1 MAGAS
6 DPQSHTP
13 QTPGSGAAGDQP
25 TTVGRASTESS
36 AESSVASAES
46 SVESA
51 HPVAIAE
58 GFEGVE
64 VLAGAVPSMH
74 ADAVARLAEIKTA
87 LAEALAAIPVGLLN
101 DAEAVTALKEVEA
114 IGRTVDAAR
123 VNTATDVDRR
133 ARVLG
138 RDGLA
143 WKMGCR
149 GPWDVLTRVT
159 RVSAREV
166 KRRTKLGD
174 AVLPRRAGLTVL
186 PPLFP
191 VVGAALTAGDIGVEA
206 AELITT
212 GLGLVSHR
220 AVPAEVE
227 VAERALVATAAGWIT
242 PETEILAGAGV
253 PAAADLIRGMVLQ
266 WQAVLDPDG
275 VLPQE
280 DVFEAKSNIGF
291 GQLKNGLYPLKG
303 GVTPELFGMMNTLF
317 DAFLSFHARPAF
329 PTEEEQALMDSGQ
342 MIPGAET
349 AGNADSGAGTGPELD
364 VIEAELRERRQDT
377 RTSGEKRADILRA
390 LIEHAARDQDTP
402 SMGGSAPTVMVHVN
416 ADDLASGV
424 GVGWI
429 DGVEAPVSLKTVHQ
443 RICDGGFQGVLFGE
457 NNQVLKLGPERRYF
471 NRAQRRAITARDGG
485 CIIPGCKAPAHWAEV
500 HHVKPWAKD
509 GPTNVD
515 NGVLLCWFHHHTI
528 DTSGWEIRMVKG
540 SPQVRAPGLIDP
552 QRLWRPPNRH
562 RAHQVLTGP
571 PNRD

>member
-25 TTVGRASTESS
+25 TAGVK
-36 AESSVASAES
+36 
-46 SVESA
+46 SA
-51 HPVAIAE
+51 HPVAVVEGAE
-58 GFEGVE
+58 G
-64 VLAGAVPSMH
+64 LAGSVH
-74 ADAVARLAEIKTA
+74 ADAVARLAEA
-87 LAEALAAIPVGLLN
+87 QAVLAEALAAIPVGLLS
-101 DAEAVTALKEVEA
+101 DTEAVTALSTVEA

-123 VNTATDVDRR
+123 VSTATDVDRR

-138 RDGLA
+138 REGLA
-143 WKMGCR
+143 WRMGCT

-174 AVLPRRAGLTVL
+174 AVLPRPCGGSSWL

-191 VVGAALTAGDIGVEA
+191 TVGAALAAGEIGVET
-206 AELITT
+206 AELIVA
-212 GLGLVSHR
+212 GLQVISHR
-220 AVPAEVE
+220 LAPDDLLT
-227 VAERALVATAAGWIT
+227 AERALVASAAGLIT
-242 PETEILAGAGV
+242 PETENLAGAGV
-253 PAAADLIRGMVLQ
+253 PVTTDLIRGMVAQ
-266 WQAVLDPDG
+266 WQAALDPDG
-275 VLPQE
+275 VLPTE
-280 DVFEAKSNIGF
+280 DLFEAKSNIGF
-291 GQLKNGLYPLKG
+291 GQLKNGLYPVKG
-303 GVTPELFGMMNTLF
+303 GVTPELFGVMNTLF
-317 DAFLSFHARPAF
+317 DAFLSFHTRPAF
-329 PTEEEQALMDSGQ
+329 PTAEEQALMDSGQ

-349 AGNADSGAGTGPELD
+349 AGTDADTGPDLD
-364 VIEAELRERRQDT
+364 VIEAELRERRADT
-377 RTSGEKRADILRA
+377 RTGGEKRADILRA
-390 LIEHAARDQDTP
+390 LFEHAARDTDTP

-416 ADDLASGV
+416 AADLASGI

-457 NNQVLKLGPERRYF
+457 HNEVLKLGPERRYF
-471 NRAQRRAITARDGG
+471 NRSQRRAITARDGG

-509 GPTNVD
+509 GPTTVD
-515 NGVLLCWFHHHTI
+515 NGVLLCWFHHHSI

-552 QRLWRPPNRH
+552 LRLWRPPNRH

-571 PNRD
+571 PNRE

>member
-13 QTPGSGAAGDQP
+13 QTPGSGVAGDQP
-25 TTVGRASTESS
+25 IAG
-36 AESSVASAES
+36 
-46 SVESA
+46 VESA
-51 HPVAIAE
+51 HPVAVVE
-58 GFEGVE
+58 GFEGAE
-64 VLAGAVPSMH
+64 GAEGLAGSVPSVH
-74 ADAVARLAEIKTA
+74 ADAVARLAEA
-87 LAEALAAIPVGLLN
+87 QAVLAEALAAIPVGLLS
-101 DAEAVTALKEVEA
+101 DTEAVTALSTVEA

-123 VNTATDVDRR
+123 VSTATDVDRR

-138 RDGLA
+138 REGLA
-143 WKMGCR
+143 WRMGCT

-174 AVLPRRAGLTVL
+174 AVLPRPCGGSSWL

-191 VVGAALTAGDIGVEA
+191 TVGAALAAGEIGVET
-206 AELITT
+206 AELIVA
-212 GLGLVSHR
+212 GLQVISHR
-220 AVPAEVE
+220 VAPDDLLT
-227 VAERALVATAAGWIT
+227 AERALVATAAGLIT
-242 PETEILAGAGV
+242 PETEDLAGAGV
-253 PAAADLIRGMVLQ
+253 PVTTDLIRGMVAQ
-266 WQAVLDPDG
+266 WQAALDPDG
-275 VLPQE
+275 VLPTE
-280 DVFEAKSNIGF
+280 DLFEAKSNIGF
-291 GQLKNGLYPLKG
+291 GQLKNGLYPVKG
-303 GVTPELFGMMNTLF
+303 GVTPELFGVMNTLF

-329 PTEEEQALMDSGQ
+329 PTAEEQALMDSGQ

-349 AGNADSGAGTGPELD
+349 ADGESDTGPDLD
-364 VIEAELRERRQDT
+364 VIEAELRERRADT

-390 LIEHAARDQDTP
+390 LFEHAARDEDTP

-416 ADDLASGV
+416 AADLASGV
-424 GVGWI
+424 GVGWV

-443 RICDGGFQGVLFGE
+443 RICDGGFQGVLFGA
-457 NNQVLKLGPERRYF
+457 NNEVLKLGPERRYF

-485 CIIPGCKAPAHWAEV
+485 CIIPGCNAPAHWAEV

-509 GPTNVD
+509 GPTTVD
-515 NGVLLCWFHHHTI
+515 NGVLLCWFHHHSI

-571 PNRD
+571 PRRD

>member
-1 MAGAS
+1 MAGAW

-13 QTPGSGAAGDQP
+13 QAPGSGVAGDQP
-25 TTVGRASTESS
+25 IAGVK
-36 AESSVASAES
+36 
-46 SVESA
+46 SA
-51 HPVAIAE
+51 HPVAVVE
-58 GFEGVE
+58 GFEGAE
-64 VLAGAVPSMH
+64 GLAGSVPSVH
-74 ADAVARLAEIKTA
+74 ADAVARLAEA
-87 LAEALAAIPVGLLN
+87 QAVLADALAAIPVGLLS
-101 DAEAVTALKEVEA
+101 DTEAVTALSTVEA

-123 VNTATDVDRR
+123 VSTATDVDRR

-138 RDGLA
+138 REGLA
-143 WKMGCR
+143 WRMGCT

-174 AVLPRRAGLTVL
+174 AVLPRPCGGSSWL

-191 VVGAALTAGDIGVEA
+191 TVGAALAAGEIGVET
-206 AELITT
+206 AELIVA
-212 GLGLVSHR
+212 GLQVISHR
-220 AVPAEVE
+220 VAPDDLLT
-227 VAERALVATAAGWIT
+227 AERALVATAAGLIT
-242 PETEILAGAGV
+242 PETENLAGAGV
-253 PAAADLIRGMVLQ
+253 PVTTDLIRGMVAQ
-266 WQAVLDPDG
+266 WQAALDPDG
-275 VLPQE
+275 VLPTE
-280 DVFEAKSNIGF
+280 DLFEAKSNIGF
-291 GQLKNGLYPLKG
+291 GQLKNGLYPVKG
-303 GVTPELFGMMNTLF
+303 GVTPELFGVMNTLF

-329 PTEEEQALMDSGQ
+329 PTAEEQALMDSGQ

-349 AGNADSGAGTGPELD
+349 ADGESDTGPDLD
-364 VIEAELRERRQDT
+364 VIEAELRERRADT
-377 RTSGEKRADILRA
+377 RTGGEKRADILRA
-390 LIEHAARDQDTP
+390 LFEHAARDTDTP
-402 SMGGSAPTVMVHVN
+402 SMGGSALTVMVHVN
-416 ADDLASGV
+416 AADLASGV

-457 NNQVLKLGPERRYF
+457 HNEVLKLGPERRYF

-500 HHVKPWAKD
+500 HHVKPWAQD
-509 GPTNVD
+509 GPTTVD
-515 NGVLLCWFHHHTI
+515 NGVLLCWFHHHSI

-571 PNRD
+571 PRRD

>member
-25 TTVGRASTESS
+25 IAG
-36 AESSVASAES
+36 
-46 SVESA
+46 VESA
-51 HPVAIAE
+51 HSVAVAE
-58 GFEGVE
+58 GFEGAE
-64 VLAGAVPSMH
+64 GLGGSVPSVH
-74 ADAVARLAEIKTA
+74 ADAVARLAEARSA
-87 LAEALAAIPVGLLN
+87 LADALAAIPVGLLS
-101 DAEAVTALKEVEA
+101 DAEAVTTLKEVEA

-138 RDGLA
+138 RECLA
-143 WKMGCR
+143 WKMGCT

-159 RVSAREV
+159 RVSAREI

-174 AVLPRRAGLTVL
+174 AVLPRPCGGSSWL

-191 VVGAALTAGDIGVEA
+191 TVGAALTAGQIGVET
-206 AELITT
+206 AELIVA
-212 GLGLVSHR
+212 GLQVISHR
-220 AVPAEVE
+220 VAPDDLLT
-227 VAERALVATAAGWIT
+227 AERALVASAAGLIT
-242 PETEILAGAGV
+242 PETEDLAGAGV
-253 PAAADLIRGMVLQ
+253 AVTTDLIRGMVAQ
-266 WQAVLDPDG
+266 WQAALDPDG
-275 VLPQE
+275 VLPTE
-280 DVFEAKSNIGF
+280 DLFEAKSNIGF
-291 GQLKNGLYPLKG
+291 GQLKNGLYPVKG
-303 GVTPELFGMMNTLF
+303 GVTPELFGIMNTLF

-329 PTEEEQALMDSGQ
+329 PTAEEQALMDSGQ
-342 MIPGAET
+342 MIPGAES
-349 AGNADSGAGTGPELD
+349 ADGESDTGPELD
-364 VIEAELRERRQDT
+364 VIEAELRERRADT
-377 RTSGEKRADILRA
+377 RTGGEKRADILRA
-390 LIEHAARDQDTP
+390 LFEHAARDTDTP

-416 ADDLASGV
+416 AADLASGV

-443 RICDGGFQGVLFGE
+443 RICDGGFQGVLFGA
-457 NNQVLKLGPERRYF
+457 NNEVLKLGPERRYF

-509 GPTNVD
+509 GPTTVD

>member
-13 QTPGSGAAGDQP
+13 QTPGSGVAGDQR
-25 TTVGRASTESS
+25 VQG
-36 AESSVASAES
+36 
-46 SVESA
+46 VELA
-51 HPVAIAE
+51 HPVGVVE
-58 GFEGVE
+58 GFEGAE
-64 VLAGAVPSMH
+64 GLAGSVPSVH
-74 ADAVARLAEIKTA
+74 ADAVARLVEAQA
-87 LAEALAAIPVGLLN
+87 VLADALAAIPVGLLS
-101 DAEAVTALKEVEA
+101 DTEAVTALSAVEA

-123 VNTATDVDRR
+123 VSTATDVDRR

-138 RDGLA
+138 REGLA
-143 WKMGCR
+143 WKMGCT

-174 AVLPRRAGLTVL
+174 AVLPRPCGGSAWL

-191 VVGAALTAGDIGVEA
+191 TVGAALTAGEIGVET
-206 AELITT
+206 AELIVA
-212 GLGLVSHR
+212 GLQVISHR
-220 AVPAEVE
+220 VAPDDLLT
-227 VAERALVATAAGWIT
+227 AERALVASAAGMIT
-242 PETEILAGAGV
+242 PETENLAGAGV
-253 PAAADLIRGMVLQ
+253 PVTTDLIRGMVAQ
-266 WQAVLDPDG
+266 WQAALDPDG
-275 VLPQE
+275 ILPQE
-280 DVFEAKSNIGF
+280 DIFEAKSNIGF
-291 GQLKNGLYPLKG
+291 GQLKNGLYPVKG
-303 GVTPELFGMMNTLF
+303 GVTPELFGIMNTMF

-329 PTEEEQALMDSGQ
+329 PTAEEQALMDSGQ
-342 MIPGAET
+342 MIPGAE
-349 AGNADSGAGTGPELD
+349 SAGTDADTGPDLD
-364 VIEAELRERRQDT
+364 VIEAELRERRADT

-390 LIEHAARDQDTP
+390 LFEHAARDEDTP

-416 ADDLASGV
+416 AADLTSGI

-500 HHVKPWAKD
+500 HHVKPWAQD

-515 NGVLLCWFHHHTI
+515 NGVLLCWFHHHSI

>member
-13 QTPGSGAAGDQP
+13 QTHDSVAAGDQP
-25 TTVGRASTESS
+25 TVG
-36 AESSVASAES
+36 
-46 SVESA
+46 VESA
-51 HPVAIAE
+51 YPVAVAE
-58 GFEGVE
+58 GFEGAE
-64 VLAGAVPSMH
+64 GLAGSVPSVH
-74 ADAVARLAEIKTA
+74 ADAVARLVEAQA
-87 LAEALAAIPVGLLN
+87 VLAEALAAIPVGLLS
-101 DAEAVTALKEVEA
+101 DTEAVTALSAVEA

-123 VNTATDVDRR
+123 VSTATDVDRR

-138 RDGLA
+138 REGLA
-143 WKMGCR
+143 WRMGCT

-166 KRRTKLGD
+166 KRRVKLGD
-174 AVLPRRAGLTVL
+174 AVLPRPCGGSSWL

-191 VVGAALTAGDIGVEA
+191 TVGAALAAGEIGVET
-206 AELITT
+206 AELIVA
-212 GLGLVSHR
+212 GLQVISHR
-220 AVPAEVE
+220 VAPDDLLT
-227 VAERALVATAAGWIT
+227 AERALVASAAGLIT
-242 PETEILAGAGV
+242 PETEDLAGAGV
-253 PAAADLIRGMVLQ
+253 PVTTDLIRGMVAQ
-266 WQAVLDPDG
+266 WQAALDPDG
-275 VLPQE
+275 VLPTE
-280 DVFEAKSNIGF
+280 DLFEAKSNIGF
-291 GQLKNGLYPLKG
+291 GQLKNGLYPVKG
-303 GVTPELFGMMNTLF
+303 GVTPELFGVMNTLF

-329 PTEEEQALMDSGQ
+329 PTAEEQALMDSGQ

-349 AGNADSGAGTGPELD
+349 ADGETDTGSELD
-364 VIEAELRERRQDT
+364 VIEAELRERRADT

-390 LIEHAARDQDTP
+390 LFEHAARDTDTP

-416 ADDLASGV
+416 AADLASGV

-457 NNQVLKLGPERRYF
+457 HNEVLKLGPERRYF

-500 HHVKPWAKD
+500 HHVKPWATG

-515 NGVLLCWFHHHTI
+515 NGVLLCWFHHHSI

-562 RAHQVLTGP
+562 RAHQILTGP

>member
-13 QTPGSGAAGDQP
+13 QAENLAAGDQP
-25 TTVGRASTESS
+25 TTV
-36 AESSVASAES
+36 
-46 SVESA
+46 VESA
-51 HPVAIAE
+51 HPVVVAE
-58 GFEGVE
+58 GFEGAE
-64 VLAGAVPSMH
+64 GLAGSVPSVPSVH
-74 ADAVARLAEIKTA
+74 ADAVARLAEA
-87 LAEALAAIPVGLLN
+87 RSAFADALAAIPVGLLS

-138 RDGLA
+138 REGLA

-166 KRRTKLGD
+166 KRRIKLGD
-174 AVLPRRAGLTVL
+174 AVLPRRAGLAVL

-212 GLGLVSHR
+212 GLGAVSHR

-266 WQAVLDPDG
+266 WQAILDPDG
-275 VLPQE
+275 MLPTE

-291 GQLKNGLYPLKG
+291 GQLKNGLYPVKG
-303 GVTPELFGMMNTLF
+303 GVTPELYGMMNTLF
-317 DAFLSFHARPAF
+317 DAFLSFHSRPAF
-329 PTEEEQALMDSGQ
+329 PTAEEQALMDSGQ
-342 MIPGAET
+342 MIPGAES
-349 AGNADSGAGTGPELD
+349 AGTGAGTETDTGPELD
-364 VIEAELRERRQDT
+364 VIEAELRERRADT
-377 RTSGEKRADILRA
+377 RSGGEKRADILRA
-390 LIEHAARDQDTP
+390 LLEHAARDEGTP

-416 ADDLASGV
+416 AADLASGV

-443 RICDGGFQGVLFGE
+443 RICDGGFQGVLFGA
-457 NNQVLKLGPERRYF
+457 NNEVLKLGPERRYF

-515 NGVLLCWFHHHTI
+515 NGVPLCWFHHHTI

-571 PNRD
+571 PRRD

>member
-13 QTPGSGAAGDQP
+13 QTPRSGADGDQP
-25 TTVGRASTESS
+25 TVG
-36 AESSVASAES
+36 
-46 SVESA
+46 VESA
-51 HPVAIAE
+51 HPVAVAV
-58 GFEGVE
+58 GFEGAE
-64 VLAGAVPSMH
+64 GLAGSVPSVH
-74 ADAVARLAEIKTA
+74 ADAVARLAEARSA
-87 LAEALAAIPVGLLN
+87 LADALSAIPVGLLS
-101 DAEAVTALKEVEA
+101 DAEAVTTLKEVEA

-138 RDGLA
+138 REGLA

-159 RVSAREV
+159 RVSGREV
-166 KRRTKLGD
+166 KRRIKLGD
-174 AVLPRRAGLTVL
+174 AVLPRRAGLAVL

-206 AELITT
+206 AELIIT
-212 GLGLVSHR
+212 GLGSVSHR

-242 PETEILAGAGV
+242 PETEVLAGAGV
-253 PAAADLIRGMVLQ
+253 PAATDLIRGMVVQ
-266 WQAVLDPDG
+266 WQAILDPDG

-291 GQLKNGLYPLKG
+291 GQLKNGLYPVKG
-303 GVTPELFGMMNTLF
+303 GVTPELFGVMNTLF

-329 PTEEEQALMDSGQ
+329 PTAEEQALMDSGQ
-342 MIPGAET
+342 LIPGAET
-349 AGNADSGAGTGPELD
+349 ADGETDTGPDLD
-364 VIEAELRERRQDT
+364 VIEAELRERRADT
-377 RTSGEKRADILRA
+377 RTGGEKRADILQA
-390 LIEHAARDQDTP
+390 LFEHAARDTDTP

-416 ADDLASGV
+416 AADLASGV

-429 DGVEAPVSLKTVHQ
+429 DGVEAPVSLKTVRQ
-443 RICDGGFQGVLFGE
+443 RICDGGFQGVLFGA

-500 HHVKPWAKD
+500 HHVKPWATG

-552 QRLWRPPNRH
+552 HRLWRPPNRH

-571 PNRD
+571 PRRD

>member
-1 MAGAS
+1 EG
-6 DPQSHTP
+6 
-13 QTPGSGAAGDQP
+13 
-25 TTVGRASTESS
+25 
-36 AESSVASAES
+36 
-46 SVESA
+46 
-51 HPVAIAE
+51 AE
-58 GFEGVE
+58 G
-64 VLAGAVPSMH
+64 LAGSVPSVH
-74 ADAVARLAEIKTA
+74 ADAVARLAEA
-87 LAEALAAIPVGLLN
+87 QAVLADALAAIPVGLLS
-101 DAEAVTALKEVEA
+101 DTEAVTALSTVEA

-123 VNTATDVDRR
+123 VSTATDVDRR

-138 RDGLA
+138 REGLA
-143 WKMGCR
+143 WRMGCT

-174 AVLPRRAGLTVL
+174 AVLPRPCGGSGWL

-191 VVGAALTAGDIGVEA
+191 TVGAALTAGEIGVET
-206 AELITT
+206 AELIVA
-212 GLGLVSHR
+212 GMQVISHR
-220 AVPAEVE
+220 VAPDDLLT
-227 VAERALVATAAGWIT
+227 AERALVATAAGLIT
-242 PETEILAGAGV
+242 PETEDLAGAGV
-253 PAAADLIRGMVLQ
+253 AVTTDLIRGMVAQ
-266 WQAVLDPDG
+266 WQAALDPDG
-275 VLPQE
+275 VLPTE
-280 DVFEAKSNIGF
+280 DLFEAKSNIGF
-291 GQLKNGLYPLKG
+291 GQLKNGLYPVKG
-303 GVTPELFGMMNTLF
+303 GVTPELFGVMNTLF

-329 PTEEEQALMDSGQ
+329 PTAEEQALMDSGQ
-342 MIPGAET
+342 LIPGAET
-349 AGNADSGAGTGPELD
+349 AGTDADTGPDLD
-364 VIEAELRERRQDT
+364 VIEAELRERRADT
-377 RTSGEKRADILRA
+377 RTGGEKRADILRA
-390 LIEHAARDQDTP
+390 LFEHAARDTDTP

-416 ADDLASGV
+416 AADLASGI

-443 RICDGGFQGVLFGE
+443 RICDGGFQGVLFGA

-509 GPTNVD
+509 GPTTVD
-515 NGVLLCWFHHHTI
+515 NGVLLCWFHHHSI

-571 PNRD
+571 PRRD

>member
-13 QTPGSGAAGDQP
+13 QTPDSGAAGDQP
-25 TTVGRASTESS
+25 TID
-36 AESSVASAES
+36 
-46 SVESA
+46 VESA
-51 HPVAIAE
+51 HPVAVAE
-58 GFEGVE
+58 GFEGE
-64 VLAGAVPSMH
+64 AGLAGSVPSVH
-74 ADAVARLAEIKTA
+74 ADAVARLVEAQAA
-87 LAEALAAIPVGLLN
+87 LAEALAAIPVGLLS
-101 DAEAVTALKEVEA
+101 DTEAVKALSTVEA
-114 IGRTVDAAR
+114 IGRNVDAAR
-123 VNTATDVDRR
+123 VTTATDVDRR

-138 RDGLA
+138 REGLA

-174 AVLPRRAGLTVL
+174 AVLPRRAGLAVL

-191 VVGAALTAGDIGVEA
+191 VVGAALAAGDIGVEA
-206 AELITT
+206 AELIAT
-212 GLGLVSHR
+212 GLGAVSHR

-266 WQAVLDPDG
+266 WQAILDPDG

-280 DVFEAKSNIGF
+280 DLFEAKSNIGF
-291 GQLKNGLYPLKG
+291 GQLKNGLYPVKG

-329 PTEEEQALMDSGQ
+329 PTEEEQARMDSGQ

-349 AGNADSGAGTGPELD
+349 AGTDAGTGPELD
-364 VIEAELRERRQDT
+364 VIEAELRERRADT
-377 RTSGEKRADILRA
+377 RTGGEKRADILRA
-390 LIEHAARDQDTP
+390 LFEHAARDEDTP

-416 ADDLASGV
+416 AADLASGV

-500 HHVKPWAKD
+500 HHVKPWAQN
-509 GPTNVD
+509 GPTTVD

>member
-13 QTPGSGAAGDQP
+13 QAHDSVAAGDQP
-25 TTVGRASTESS
+25 IAGVK
-36 AESSVASAES
+36 
-46 SVESA
+46 SA
-51 HPVAIAE
+51 HPVAVAE
-58 GFEGVE
+58 GFEGAE
-64 VLAGAVPSMH
+64 GLAGSVPSVH
-74 ADAVARLAEIKTA
+74 ADAVARLVEAQA
-87 LAEALAAIPVGLLN
+87 VLAEALAAIPVGLLS
-101 DAEAVTALKEVEA
+101 DTEAVTALSAVEA

-123 VNTATDVDRR
+123 VSTATDVDRR

-138 RDGLA
+138 REGLA
-143 WKMGCR
+143 WRMGCT

-174 AVLPRRAGLTVL
+174 AVLPRPCGGSSWL

-191 VVGAALTAGDIGVEA
+191 TVGAALAAGEIGVET
-206 AELITT
+206 AELIVA
-212 GLGLVSHR
+212 GLQVISHR
-220 AVPAEVE
+220 VAPDDLLT
-227 VAERALVATAAGWIT
+227 AERALVATAAGLIT
-242 PETEILAGAGV
+242 PETEDLAGAGV
-253 PAAADLIRGMVLQ
+253 PVTTDLIRGMVAQ
-266 WQAVLDPDG
+266 WQAALDPDG
-275 VLPQE
+275 VLPTE
-280 DVFEAKSNIGF
+280 DLFEAKSNIGF
-291 GQLKNGLYPLKG
+291 GQLKNGLYPVKG
-303 GVTPELFGMMNTLF
+303 GVTPELFGVMNTLF

-329 PTEEEQALMDSGQ
+329 PTAEEQALMDSGQ
-342 MIPGAET
+342 MIPGAE
-349 AGNADSGAGTGPELD
+349 SAGTDADTGPDLD
-364 VIEAELRERRQDT
+364 VIEAELRERRADT

-390 LIEHAARDQDTP
+390 LFEHAARDTDTP

-416 ADDLASGV
+416 AADLASGV

-443 RICDGGFQGVLFGE
+443 RICDGGFQGVLFGA
-457 NNQVLKLGPERRYF
+457 NNEVLKLGPERRYF

-509 GPTNVD
+509 GPTTVD
-515 NGVLLCWFHHHTI
+515 NGVLLCWFHHHSI

-571 PNRD
+571 PRRD

>member
-13 QTPGSGAAGDQP
+13 QAHDSVAAGDQP
-25 TTVGRASTESS
+25 ITVGRVST
-36 AESSVASAES
+36 
-46 SVESA
+46 ESA
-51 HPVAIAE
+51 HPVAVAE
-58 GFEGVE
+58 GFEGAEGLVGS
-64 VLAGAVPSMH
+64 VSSVH
-74 ADAVARLAEIKTA
+74 ADAVARLVEAQA
-87 LAEALAAIPVGLLN
+87 VLADALAAIPVGLLS
-101 DAEAVTALKEVEA
+101 DTEAVSALSTVEA

-123 VNTATDVDRR
+123 VSTATDVDRR

-138 RDGLA
+138 REGLA
-143 WKMGCR
+143 WRMGCT

-174 AVLPRRAGLTVL
+174 AVLPRPCGGSSWL

-191 VVGAALTAGDIGVEA
+191 TVGAALAAGEIGVET
-206 AELITT
+206 AELIVA
-212 GLGLVSHR
+212 GLQVISHR
-220 AVPAEVE
+220 VAPDDLLT
-227 VAERALVATAAGWIT
+227 AERALVASAAGLIT
-242 PETEILAGAGV
+242 PETENLAGAGV
-253 PAAADLIRGMVLQ
+253 AVTTDLIRGMVAQ
-266 WQAVLDPDG
+266 WQAALDPDG
-275 VLPQE
+275 VLPTE
-280 DVFEAKSNIGF
+280 DLFEAKSNIGF
-291 GQLKNGLYPLKG
+291 GQLKNGLYPVKG
-303 GVTPELFGMMNTLF
+303 GVTPELYGVMNTLF

-329 PTEEEQALMDSGQ
+329 PTAEEQALMDSGQ

-349 AGNADSGAGTGPELD
+349 AGTDAGTGPELD
-364 VIEAELRERRQDT
+364 VIEAELRERRADT
-377 RTSGEKRADILRA
+377 RTGGEKRADILRA
-390 LIEHAARDQDTP
+390 LFEHAARDEDTP

-416 ADDLASGV
+416 AADLASGV

-443 RICDGGFQGVLFGE
+443 RICDGGFQGVLFGA
-457 NNQVLKLGPERRYF
+457 NNEVLKLGPERRYF

-509 GPTNVD
+509 GPTTVD
-515 NGVLLCWFHHHTI
+515 NGVLLCWFHHHSI

>member
-13 QTPGSGAAGDQP
+13 QTPGSGSAGDQP
-25 TTVGRASTESS
+25 TTVGLASTES
-36 AESSVASAES
+36 SAES

-58 GFEGVE
+58 GFEGAE
-64 VLAGAVPSMH
+64 GLAGAIPSVH
-74 ADAVARLAEIKTA
+74 ADAVARLLEAQVA
-87 LAEALAAIPVGLLN
+87 LVEALAAIPVGLLS
-101 DAEAVTALKEVEA
+101 DAEAVTALSTVEA

-138 RDGLA
+138 REGLA
-143 WKMGCR
+143 WRMGCK

-174 AVLPRRAGLTVL
+174 AVLPRPCGGSSWL

-191 VVGAALTAGDIGVEA
+191 TVGAALTAGEIGVET
-206 AELITT
+206 AELIVA
-212 GLGLVSHR
+212 GLQTISHR
-220 AVPAEVE
+220 VAPDDLLT
-227 VAERALVATAAGWIT
+227 AERALVATAAGLIT
-242 PETEILAGAGV
+242 PETENLAGAGV

-266 WQAVLDPDG
+266 WQAALDPDG

-280 DVFEAKSNIGF
+280 DVFEAKSNSGF
-291 GQLKNGLYPLKG
+291 GQLKNGLYPVKG

-349 AGNADSGAGTGPELD
+349 AGTGADTGPELD

-390 LIEHAARDQDTP
+390 LFEHAARDEGTP

-416 ADDLASGV
+416 AADLASGV

>member
-13 QTPGSGAAGDQP
+13 QTPGSGVAGDQR
-25 TTVGRASTESS
+25 VQG
-36 AESSVASAES
+36 
-46 SVESA
+46 VELA
-51 HPVAIAE
+51 HPVAVVE
-58 GFEGVE
+58 GFEGAE
-64 VLAGAVPSMH
+64 GLAGSVPSVH
-74 ADAVARLAEIKTA
+74 ADAVARLAEA
-87 LAEALAAIPVGLLN
+87 QAVLAEALVAIPVGLLS
-101 DAEAVTALKEVEA
+101 DTEAVTALSTVEA

-123 VNTATDVDRR
+123 VSTATDVDRR

-138 RDGLA
+138 REGLA
-143 WKMGCR
+143 WRMGCT

-174 AVLPRRAGLTVL
+174 AVLPRPCGGSSWL

-191 VVGAALTAGDIGVEA
+191 TVGAALTAGEIGVET
-206 AELITT
+206 AELIVA
-212 GLGLVSHR
+212 GLLVISHR
-220 AVPAEVE
+220 VAPDDLLT
-227 VAERALVATAAGWIT
+227 AERALVASAAGMIT
-242 PETEILAGAGV
+242 PETENLAGAGV
-253 PAAADLIRGMVLQ
+253 PVTTDLIRGMVAQ
-266 WQAVLDPDG
+266 WQAALDPDG
-275 VLPQE
+275 VLPTE
-280 DVFEAKSNIGF
+280 DLFEAKSNIGF
-291 GQLKNGLYPLKG
+291 GQLKNGLYPVKG
-303 GVTPELFGMMNTLF
+303 GVTPELFGIMNTMF

-329 PTEEEQALMDSGQ
+329 PTAEEQALVDSGQ

-349 AGNADSGAGTGPELD
+349 AGTDADTGPDLD
-364 VIEAELRERRQDT
+364 VIEAELRERRADT
-377 RTSGEKRADILRA
+377 RTGGEKRADILRA
-390 LIEHAARDQDTP
+390 LFEHAARDEDTP

-416 ADDLASGV
+416 AADLASGV

-443 RICDGGFQGVLFGE
+443 RICDGGFQGVLFGA
-457 NNQVLKLGPERRYF
+457 NNEVIKLGPERRYF
-471 NRAQRRAITARDGG
+471 NRSQRRAITARDGG

-509 GPTNVD
+509 GPTTVD
-515 NGVLLCWFHHHTI
+515 NGVLLCWFHHHSI

>member
-13 QTPGSGAAGDQP
+13 QTPDSGAAGDQS
-25 TTVGRASTESS
+25 TVD
-36 AESSVASAES
+36 
-46 SVESA
+46 VESA
-51 HPVAIAE
+51 HPVAVAE
-58 GFEGVE
+58 GFEGAE
-64 VLAGAVPSMH
+64 GLAGSVPSVH
-74 ADAVARLAEIKTA
+74 ADAVARLVEAQAA
-87 LAEALAAIPVGLLN
+87 LAEALAAIPVGLLS
-101 DAEAVTALKEVEA
+101 DTEAVKALSTVEA
-114 IGRTVDAAR
+114 IGRNVDAAR

-138 RDGLA
+138 REGLA
-143 WKMGCR
+143 WRMGCR

-166 KRRTKLGD
+166 KRRIKLGD
-174 AVLPRRAGLTVL
+174 AVLPRRAGLAML

-191 VVGAALTAGDIGVEA
+191 VVGAALAAGDIGVEA

-212 GLGLVSHR
+212 GLGAVSHR

-253 PAAADLIRGMVLQ
+253 SAAADLIRGMVLQ
-266 WQAVLDPDG
+266 WQAILDPDG
-275 VLPQE
+275 MLPQE
-280 DVFEAKSNIGF
+280 DLFEAKSNIGF
-291 GQLKNGLYPLKG
+291 GQLKNGLYPVKG
-303 GVTPELFGMMNTLF
+303 GVTPELYGMMNTLF

-329 PTEEEQALMDSGQ
+329 PTEEEQARMDSGQ

-349 AGNADSGAGTGPELD
+349 AGTTDGAGAGTDAGTGPELD
-364 VIEAELRERRQDT
+364 VIEAELRERRADT
-377 RTSGEKRADILRA
+377 RTGGEKRADILRA
-390 LIEHAARDQDTP
+390 LFEHAARDEDTP

-416 ADDLASGV
+416 AADLASGI

-443 RICDGGFQGVLFGE
+443 RICDGGFQGVLFGA

-509 GPTNVD
+509 GPTTVD

>member
-13 QTPGSGAAGDQP
+13 QTPDSGAAGDQP
-25 TTVGRASTESS
+25 TTVGRQQ
-36 AESSVASAES
+36 
-46 SVESA
+46 VESA
-51 HPVAIAE
+51 HSVAIAE
-58 GFEGVE
+58 GFEGAE
-64 VLAGAVPSMH
+64 GLTGSVPSVH
-74 ADAVARLAEIKTA
+74 ADAVARLAEAQAA
-87 LAEALAAIPVGLLN
+87 LAEALAAIPVGLLS
-101 DAEAVTALKEVEA
+101 DTEAVTALSTVEA
-114 IGRTVDAAR
+114 IGRAVDAAR
-123 VNTATDVDRR
+123 VKTATDVDRR

-143 WKMGCR
+143 WKMGCT

-159 RVSAREV
+159 RASGREV

-174 AVLPRRAGLTVL
+174 AVLPRPGGGSGWS

-191 VVGAALTAGDIGVEA
+191 TVGAALTAGEIGVET
-206 AELITT
+206 AELIVT
-212 GLGLVSHR
+212 GLQTISHR
-220 AVPAEVE
+220 VAPDDLLT
-227 VAERALVATAAGWIT
+227 AERALVATAAGRIT
-242 PETEILAGAGV
+242 PETENLAGAGV
-253 PAAADLIRGMVLQ
+253 PAATDLIRGMVLQ
-266 WQAVLDPDG
+266 WQAALDPDG

-291 GQLKNGLYPLKG
+291 GQLKNGLYPVKG

-349 AGNADSGAGTGPELD
+349 AGDADSGAGTGPELD

-390 LIEHAARDQDTP
+390 LFEHAARDNDTP

-416 ADDLASGV
+416 AADLDSGV

-485 CIIPGCKAPAHWAEV
+485 CIIPDCKAPAHWAEV

>member
-13 QTPGSGAAGDQP
+13 QSPGSGAAGHQP
-25 TTVGRASTESS
+25 TAAGDQLAPS
-36 AESSVASAES
+36 A
-46 SVESA
+46 ESA
-51 HPVAIAE
+51 HPVAVAE
-58 GFEGVE
+58 GFEGAE
-64 VLAGAVPSMH
+64 GLAGSVPSVH
-74 ADAVARLAEIKTA
+74 ADAVARLAGARAA
-87 LAEALAAIPVGLLN
+87 LAEALAAIPVGLLS

-123 VNTATDVDRR
+123 VNTATDADRR

-138 RDGLA
+138 REGLA
-143 WKMGCR
+143 WRMGCT

-174 AVLPRRAGLTVL
+174 AVLPRPCGGSSWL

-191 VVGAALTAGDIGVEA
+191 TVGAALAAGQIGVET
-206 AELITT
+206 AELIVA
-212 GLGLVSHR
+212 GLQVISHR
-220 AVPAEVE
+220 VAPDDLLT
-227 VAERALVATAAGWIT
+227 AERALVASAAGLIT
-242 PETEILAGAGV
+242 PETEDLAGAGV
-253 PAAADLIRGMVLQ
+253 PVTTDLIRGMVAQ
-266 WQAVLDPDG
+266 WQAALDPDG
-275 VLPQE
+275 VLPTE
-280 DVFEAKSNIGF
+280 DLFEAKSNIGF
-291 GQLKNGLYPLKG
+291 GQLKNGLYPVKG
-303 GVTPELFGMMNTLF
+303 GVTPELYGVMNTLF

-329 PTEEEQALMDSGQ
+329 PTAEEQALMDSGQ

-349 AGNADSGAGTGPELD
+349 AGTDADTGPDLD
-364 VIEAELRERRQDT
+364 VIEAELRERRADT

-390 LIEHAARDQDTP
+390 LFEHAARDEDTP

-416 ADDLASGV
+416 AADLASGV
-424 GVGWI
+424 GVGWV

-443 RICDGGFQGVLFGE
+443 RICDGGFQGVLFGA
-457 NNQVLKLGPERRYF
+457 NNEVLKLGPERRYF

-509 GPTNVD
+509 GPTTVD
-515 NGVLLCWFHHHTI
+515 NGVLLCWFHHHSI

>member
-13 QTPGSGAAGDQP
+13 QTPGSGVAGDQP
-25 TTVGRASTESS
+25 IAG
-36 AESSVASAES
+36 
-46 SVESA
+46 VESA
-51 HPVAIAE
+51 HPVAVVE
-58 GFEGVE
+58 GFEGAE
-64 VLAGAVPSMH
+64 GAEGAEGLAGSVPSVH
-74 ADAVARLAEIKTA
+74 ADAVARLAEA
-87 LAEALAAIPVGLLN
+87 QAVLAEALAAIPVGLLS
-101 DAEAVTALKEVEA
+101 DTEAVTALSTVEA
-114 IGRTVDAAR
+114 IGRTADAAR
-123 VNTATDVDRR
+123 VSTATDVDRR

-138 RDGLA
+138 REGLA
-143 WKMGCR
+143 WRMGCT

-174 AVLPRRAGLTVL
+174 AVLPRPCGGSSWL

-191 VVGAALTAGDIGVEA
+191 TVGAALAAGEIGVET
-206 AELITT
+206 AELIVA
-212 GLGLVSHR
+212 GLQVISHR
-220 AVPAEVE
+220 VAPDDLLT
-227 VAERALVATAAGWIT
+227 AERALVASAAGLIT
-242 PETEILAGAGV
+242 PETENLAGAGV
-253 PAAADLIRGMVLQ
+253 PVTTDLIRGMVAQ
-266 WQAVLDPDG
+266 WQAALDPDG
-275 VLPQE
+275 VLPTE
-280 DVFEAKSNIGF
+280 DLFEAKSNIGF
-291 GQLKNGLYPLKG
+291 GQLKNGLYPVKG
-303 GVTPELFGMMNTLF
+303 GVTPELFGIMNTMF

-329 PTEEEQALMDSGQ
+329 PTAEEQALMDSGQ

-349 AGNADSGAGTGPELD
+349 AGTDSDVGTGPELM
-364 VIEAELRERRQDT
+364 VIEAELRERRADT

-390 LIEHAARDQDTP
+390 LFEHAARDEDTP

-416 ADDLASGV
+416 AADLTSGI

-500 HHVKPWAKD
+500 HHVKPWAQD

-515 NGVLLCWFHHHTI
+515 NGVLLCWFHHHSI

>member
-13 QTPGSGAAGDQP
+13 QTPDSGAAGDQP
-25 TTVGRASTESS
+25 TVGFES
-36 AESSVASAES
+36 V
-46 SVESA
+46 
-51 HPVAIAE
+51 HPVAVAE
-58 GFEGVE
+58 GFEGAE
-64 VLAGAVPSMH
+64 GLAGLVPSVH
-74 ADAVARLAEIKTA
+74 ADAVARLAEARSA
-87 LAEALAAIPVGLLN
+87 LAEALAAIPVGLLS

-138 RDGLA
+138 REGLA
-143 WKMGCR
+143 WKMGCK

-174 AVLPRRAGLTVL
+174 AVLPRPCGGSSWL

-191 VVGAALTAGDIGVEA
+191 TVGAALAAGEIGVET
-206 AELITT
+206 AELIVT
-212 GLGLVSHR
+212 GLQTISHR
-220 AVPAEVE
+220 VAPDDLLT
-227 VAERALVATAAGWIT
+227 AERALVATAAGRIT
-242 PETEILAGAGV
+242 PETEDLAGAGV
-253 PAAADLIRGMVLQ
+253 PAATDLIRGMVLQ
-266 WQAVLDPDG
+266 WQAALDPDG

-291 GQLKNGLYPLKG
+291 GQLKNGLYPVKG

-349 AGNADSGAGTGPELD
+349 AGTGDGTGPELD
-364 VIEAELRERRQDT
+364 VIEAELRERRADT

-390 LIEHAARDQDTP
+390 LFEHAARDEGTP

-416 ADDLASGV
+416 AADLASGV

>member
-13 QTPGSGAAGDQP
+13 QTPGSGVAGDQR
-25 TTVGRASTESS
+25 VQG
-36 AESSVASAES
+36 
-46 SVESA
+46 VEVA
-51 HPVAIAE
+51 HPVAVVE
-58 GFEGVE
+58 GFEGAE
-64 VLAGAVPSMH
+64 GLAGSVPSVH
-74 ADAVARLAEIKTA
+74 ADAVARLVEAQA
-87 LAEALAAIPVGLLN
+87 VLAEALAAIPVGLLS
-101 DAEAVTALKEVEA
+101 DTEAVTALSTVEA

-123 VNTATDVDRR
+123 VSTATDVDRR

-138 RDGLA
+138 REGLA
-143 WKMGCR
+143 WRMGCT

-159 RVSAREV
+159 RVSAREI

-174 AVLPRRAGLTVL
+174 AVLPRPCGGSSWL

-191 VVGAALTAGDIGVEA
+191 TVGAALAAGEIGVET
-206 AELITT
+206 AELIVA
-212 GLGLVSHR
+212 GLQVISHR
-220 AVPAEVE
+220 VAPDDLLT
-227 VAERALVATAAGWIT
+227 AERALVASAAGLIT
-242 PETEILAGAGV
+242 PETENLAGAGV
-253 PAAADLIRGMVLQ
+253 AVTTDLIRGMVAQ
-266 WQAVLDPDG
+266 WQAALDPDG
-275 VLPQE
+275 VLPTE
-280 DVFEAKSNIGF
+280 DLFEAKSNIGF
-291 GQLKNGLYPLKG
+291 GQLKNGLYPVKG
-303 GVTPELFGMMNTLF
+303 GVTPELYGVMNTLF

-329 PTEEEQALMDSGQ
+329 PTAEEQALMDSGQ

-349 AGNADSGAGTGPELD
+349 ADGESDTGPDLD
-364 VIEAELRERRQDT
+364 VIEAELRERRADT
-377 RTSGEKRADILRA
+377 RTGGEKRADILRA
-390 LIEHAARDQDTP
+390 LFEHAARDEDTP

-416 ADDLASGV
+416 AADLASGV

-443 RICDGGFQGVLFGE
+443 RICDGGFQGVLFGA
-457 NNQVLKLGPERRYF
+457 NNEVLKLGPERRYF

-571 PNRD
+571 PNRA

>member
-13 QTPGSGAAGDQP
+13 QTPRSGADGDQP
-25 TTVGRASTESS
+25 TV
-36 AESSVASAES
+36 

-51 HPVAIAE
+51 HAVAVAV
-58 GFEGVE
+58 GFEGADG
-64 VLAGAVPSMH
+64 LAGSVPSVH
-74 ADAVARLAEIKTA
+74 ADAVARLAEARSA
-87 LAEALAAIPVGLLN
+87 LADALAAIPVGLLS
-101 DAEAVTALKEVEA
+101 DAEAVTTLKEVEA

-138 RDGLA
+138 REGLA

-159 RVSAREV
+159 RVSGREV
-166 KRRTKLGD
+166 KRRIKLGD
-174 AVLPRRAGLTVL
+174 AVLPRRAGLAVL

-212 GLGLVSHR
+212 GLGSVSHR

-253 PAAADLIRGMVLQ
+253 PAATDLVRGMVAQ
-266 WQAVLDPDG
+266 WQAALDPDG

-291 GQLKNGLYPLKG
+291 GQLKNGLYPVKG
-303 GVTPELFGMMNTLF
+303 GVTPELFGVMNTLF

-329 PTEEEQALMDSGQ
+329 PTAEEQALMDSGQ
-342 MIPGAET
+342 LIPGAES
-349 AGNADSGAGTGPELD
+349 AGTGTDTGPELD
-364 VIEAELRERRQDT
+364 VIEAALRERRADT
-377 RTSGEKRADILRA
+377 RTGGEKRADILRA
-390 LIEHAARDQDTP
+390 LFEHAARDTDTP

-416 ADDLASGV
+416 AADLASGV

-429 DGVEAPVSLKTVHQ
+429 DGVEAPVSLKTVRQ
-443 RICDGGFQGVLFGE
+443 RICDGGFQGVLFGA

-500 HHVKPWAKD
+500 HHVKPWATG

-552 QRLWRPPNRH
+552 HRLWRPPNRH

>member
-1 MAGAS
+1 MAGAI

-13 QTPGSGAAGDQP
+13 PRPDSGAAEDQP
-25 TTVGRASTESS
+25 TVG
-36 AESSVASAES
+36 
-46 SVESA
+46 VESA

-58 GFEGVE
+58 GFEDTEG
-64 VLAGAVPSMH
+64 LAGSVPSVH
-74 ADAVARLAEIKTA
+74 ADAVARLAAARTV
-87 LAEALAAIPVGLLN
+87 LVDALAAIPVGLLS
-101 DAEAVTALKEVEA
+101 DTEAVTALKEVEA

-123 VNTATDVDRR
+123 VTTATDVDRR

-138 RDGLA
+138 REGLA
-143 WKMGCR
+143 WRMGCR

-174 AVLPRRAGLTVL
+174 AVLPRRAGLAVL

-212 GLGLVSHR
+212 GLGSVSHR

-242 PETEILAGAGV
+242 PETEILARAGV
-253 PAAADLIRGMVLQ
+253 PAAADLVRGMVLQ
-266 WQAVLDPDG
+266 WQAILDPDG

-280 DVFEAKSNIGF
+280 DLFEAKSNIGF
-291 GQLKNGLYPLKG
+291 GQLKNGLYPVKG
-303 GVTPELFGMMNTLF
+303 GVTPELYGMMNTLF

-342 MIPGAET
+342 VIPGAET
-349 AGNADSGAGTGPELD
+349 AGAGAGADAGTGPELD
-364 VIEAELRERRQDT
+364 VIEAELRERRADT
-377 RTSGEKRADILRA
+377 RTGGEKRADILRA

-416 ADDLASGV
+416 AADLASGV

-443 RICDGGFQGVLFGE
+443 RICDGGFQGVLFGA

-509 GPTNVD
+509 GPTTVD

-528 DTSGWEIRMVKG
+528 DTSGWEIRMVNG

>member
-1 MAGAS
+1 MAGPT

-13 QTPGSGAAGDQP
+13 QTPDSGAAEDQP
-25 TTVGRASTESS
+25 TVG
-36 AESSVASAES
+36 
-46 SVESA
+46 VEPPD
-51 HPVAIAE
+51 PVAVAE
-58 GFEGVE
+58 GFEGADG
-64 VLAGAVPSMH
+64 LAGSVPSVH
-74 ADAVARLAEIKTA
+74 ADAVARLSEARSA
-87 LAEALAAIPVGLLN
+87 LADALAAIPIGLLS

-123 VNTATDVDRR
+123 VTTATDVDRR

-138 RDGLA
+138 REGLA
-143 WKMGCR
+143 WRMGCR

-166 KRRTKLGD
+166 KRRIKLGD
-174 AVLPRRAGLTVL
+174 AVLPRRAGLAVL

-191 VVGAALTAGDIGVEA
+191 VVGAALAAGDIGEEA

-212 GLGLVSHR
+212 GLGSVSHR

-266 WQAVLDPDG
+266 WQAILDPDG
-275 VLPQE
+275 MLPQE
-280 DVFEAKSNIGF
+280 DLFEAKSNIGF
-291 GQLKNGLYPLKG
+291 GQLKNGLYPVKG

-317 DAFLSFHARPAF
+317 DAFLSFHARPAS
-329 PTEEEQALMDSGQ
+329 PTEEEQARMDSGQ
-342 MIPGAET
+342 MIPGAES
-349 AGNADSGAGTGPELD
+349 SGTGDDVDAGTGPELD
-364 VIEAELRERRQDT
+364 VIEAELRERRADS
-377 RTSGEKRADILRA
+377 RTGGEKRADILRA
-390 LIEHAARDQDTP
+390 LFEHAARDEDTP

-416 ADDLASGV
+416 AADLAAGV

-443 RICDGGFQGVLFGE
+443 RICDGGFQGVLFGDD
-457 NNQVLKLGPERRYF
+457 NQVLKLGPERRYF

-500 HHVKPWAKD
+500 HHVKPWAQN
-509 GPTNVD
+509 GPTTVD

>member
-25 TTVGRASTESS
+25 IAG
-36 AESSVASAES
+36 
-46 SVESA
+46 VESA
-51 HPVAIAE
+51 HSVAVAE
-58 GFEGVE
+58 GFEGAE
-64 VLAGAVPSMH
+64 GLGGSVPSVH
-74 ADAVARLAEIKTA
+74 ADAVARLAGARAA
-87 LAEALAAIPVGLLN
+87 LAEALAAIPVGLLS

-123 VNTATDVDRR
+123 VSTATDVDRR

-138 RDGLA
+138 REGLA
-143 WKMGCR
+143 WRMGCT

-174 AVLPRRAGLTVL
+174 AVLPRPCGGSSWL

-191 VVGAALTAGDIGVEA
+191 TVGAALTAGQIGVET
-206 AELITT
+206 AELIVA
-212 GLGLVSHR
+212 GLQVISHR
-220 AVPAEVE
+220 VAPDNLLT
-227 VAERALVATAAGWIT
+227 AERALVATAAGLIT
-242 PETEILAGAGV
+242 PETEDLAGAGV
-253 PAAADLIRGMVLQ
+253 PVTTDLIRGMVAQ
-266 WQAVLDPDG
+266 WQAALDPDG
-275 VLPQE
+275 VLPTE
-280 DVFEAKSNIGF
+280 DLFEAKSNIGF
-291 GQLKNGLYPLKG
+291 GQLKNGLYPVKG
-303 GVTPELFGMMNTLF
+303 GVTPELFGIMNAMF

-329 PTEEEQALMDSGQ
+329 PTAEEQALMDSGQ
-342 MIPGAET
+342 MIPGAE
-349 AGNADSGAGTGPELD
+349 SAGTDADTGPDLD
-364 VIEAELRERRQDT
+364 VIEAELRERRADT

-390 LIEHAARDQDTP
+390 LFEHAARDTDTP

-416 ADDLASGV
+416 AADLASGV

-443 RICDGGFQGVLFGE
+443 RICDGGFQGVLFGA
-457 NNQVLKLGPERRYF
+457 NNEVLKLGPERRYF

-509 GPTNVD
+509 GPTTVD

>member
-13 QTPGSGAAGDQP
+13 QTPDSGAAGDQP
-25 TTVGRASTESS
+25 ITVGPASGE
-36 AESSVASAES
+36 ASAES
-46 SVESA
+46 PNAQAGSA
-51 HPVAIAE
+51 HPVAVAE
-58 GFEGVE
+58 GFEGAE
-64 VLAGAVPSMH
+64 GLAGSVPSVH
-74 ADAVARLAEIKTA
+74 ADAVARLTEARSA
-87 LAEALAAIPVGLLN
+87 LADALAAIPVGLLS
-101 DAEAVTALKEVEA
+101 DAEAVTTLKEVEA

-138 RDGLA
+138 REGLA

-174 AVLPRRAGLTVL
+174 AVLPRRAGLAVL

-191 VVGAALTAGDIGVEA
+191 VVGAALAAGDIGVEA

-212 GLGLVSHR
+212 GLGAVSHR
-220 AVPAEVE
+220 TVPAEVE
-227 VAERALVATAAGWIT
+227 VAERALVATAAGRIT

-266 WQAVLDPDG
+266 WQAILDPDG
-275 VLPQE
+275 MLPQE
-280 DVFEAKSNIGF
+280 DLFEAKSNIGF
-291 GQLKNGLYPLKG
+291 GQLKNGLYPVKG
-303 GVTPELFGMMNTLF
+303 GVTPELYGMMNTLF
-317 DAFLSFHARPAF
+317 DAFLSIHARPAF
-329 PTEEEQALMDSGQ
+329 PTEEEQSRMDSGQ

-349 AGNADSGAGTGPELD
+349 EDTGTGPELD
-364 VIEAELRERRQDT
+364 VIEAELRERRADT
-377 RTSGEKRADILRA
+377 RTGGEKRADILRA
-390 LIEHAARDQDTP
+390 LIEHAARDEDTP
-402 SMGGSAPTVMVHVN
+402 SMGGSAPTVMLHVN
-416 ADDLASGV
+416 AADLASGV

-485 CIIPGCKAPAHWAEV
+485 CIIPGCTAPAHWAEV

-509 GPTNVD
+509 GPTTVD

-571 PNRD
+571 PNRG

>member
-13 QTPGSGAAGDQP
+13 QTPDSGAAGDQP
-25 TTVGRASTESS
+25 TVD
-36 AESSVASAES
+36 VD
-46 SVESA
+46 SA
-51 HPVAIAE
+51 HPVAVAE
-58 GFEGVE
+58 GFEGAE
-64 VLAGAVPSMH
+64 GLAGSVPSVH
-74 ADAVARLAEIKTA
+74 ADAVARLVEAQAA
-87 LAEALAAIPVGLLN
+87 LAEALAAIPVGLLS
-101 DAEAVTALKEVEA
+101 DTEAVKALSTVEA

-138 RDGLA
+138 REGLA
-143 WKMGCR
+143 WRMGCR

-166 KRRTKLGD
+166 KRRIKLGD
-174 AVLPRRAGLTVL
+174 KVLPRRAGLAVL

-191 VVGAALTAGDIGVEA
+191 VVGAALAAGDIGVEA

-212 GLGLVSHR
+212 GLGSVSHR

-266 WQAVLDPDG
+266 WQAILDPDG
-275 VLPQE
+275 MLPQE
-280 DVFEAKSNIGF
+280 DLFEAKSNIGF
-291 GQLKNGLYPLKG
+291 GQLKNGLYPVKG
-303 GVTPELFGMMNTLF
+303 GVTPELYGMMNTLF

-329 PTEEEQALMDSGQ
+329 PTEEEHALMNSGQ
-342 MIPGAET
+342 LIPGAET
-349 AGNADSGAGTGPELD
+349 SGEAGTGPELD
-364 VIEAELRERRQDT
+364 VTEAELRERRADS
-377 RTSGEKRADILRA
+377 RTGGEKRADILRA
-390 LIEHAARDQDTP
+390 LFEHAARDEDTP

-416 ADDLASGV
+416 AADLASGV

-500 HHVKPWAKD
+500 HHVKPWAQN
-509 GPTNVD
+509 GPTTVD

-528 DTSGWEIRMVKG
+528 DTSGWEIRMVNG